1 MTGVTSD
8 LSPWSVRESGLDLDG
23 PRTAA
28 SVLSLSNGYVGV
40 RGVLDETSAEAD
52 PATLLASVVEE
63 FEQTY
68 AEGGYGY
75 PEVEERLV
83 PVVDAWRVAWSVN
96 GAPVD
101 AGADPSDGPTDG
113 ASDRA
118 ASGRTGRGGS
128 VAAHDRVLDLR
139 AGVLDRELRWTAP
152 SGGTVTLVN
161 RRLVSLTRP
170 EVVASHWHVRAH
182 DDVTVTVR
190 PAPACPH
197 DGPEGREAAGPGL
210 VTVSCRHDAE
220 GSSVHQRTVRS
231 GRGIAVETAHVV
243 EGSDGVTP
251 VWHHRAGAATLT
263 ADLRAGQ
270 WMTVL
275 VLAAHAG
282 GQDADALPA
291 RAHRVLADALAAG
304 WDELQHEQGRVLADV
319 WARGD
324 VELDGDDEM
333 QQAVRF
339 ALFQAVQASACVD
352 RVGVRAKGLTGTG
365 YGGHAFWDSETFV
378 LPVLDHVLPGAAA
391 AHLRWR
397 HATLP
402 QALERAAELGLP
414 GAAFPWRTI
423 TGRESS
429 GYWPAGT
436 AAFHV
441 SAAVALAAVRHA
453 AVTGDD
459 ELARD
464 VGVDLVVQTA
474 RLWAGRGHHTDA
486 GFRIDGV
493 TGPDE
498 YTALVDN
505 NTYTNLVARKNL
517 RAAADL
523 CDRHPEQAD
532 RLGVTADE
540 RAAWLLAAD
549 RMVVPYRDDLQVTE
563 QSQDFTRHAHWDFEV
578 RGAARFPLDD
588 HVHYVEL
595 YRRQVVKQADL
606 VLALHVA
613 REEFTAEQRRR
624 DFDYYEPLTVRD
636 SSLSA
641 PVQAVV
647 AAEIGYVDLAYAYAR
662 ECALLD
668 LCDLRASTD
677 GGLHVASLAGA
688 WSALVAGLGGL
699 RHDDGVLHLAPCL
712 PSDLAGLAFSVHDAE
727 ASARVEVRRD
737 GVTYRLVSG
746 EKLLLVHDGDELRL
760 TPQEPTQVRPVRH
773 AEQSPPPAQPP
784 GRAPL
789 FAAS

>member
-1 MTGVTSD
+1 MTSD
-8 LSPWSVRESGLDLDG
+8 LSPWSVRESDLDLDG
-23 PRTAA
+23 PQAAA
-28 SVLSLSNGYVGV
+28 SILSLSNGYVGV
-40 RGVLDETSAEAD
+40 RGVLDETPADAD
-52 PATLLASVVEE
+52 PATLLATVLEE
-63 FEQTY
+63 YDQTY
-68 AEGGYGY
+68 AEGGYAY

-83 PVVDAWRVAWSVN
+83 PVVDAWRVGWSVD
-96 GAPVD
+96 GTPVD
-101 AGADPSDGPTDG
+101 ASAAGSH
-113 ASDRA
+113 DRA
-118 ASGRTGRGGS
+118 
-128 VAAHDRVLDLR
+128 LDLR

-152 SGGTVTLVN
+152 SGGSTTLVN

-170 EVVASHWHVRAH
+170 ELVASRWHVLAH
-182 DDVTVTVR
+182 DDVTVALR
-190 PAPACPH
+190 PAPDCSHGDDA
-197 DGPEGREAAGPGL
+197 DRERTEPGL
-210 VTVSCRHDAE
+210 VTTSCRHDAE

-231 GRGIAVETAHVV
+231 GRGVAVETAHVV
-243 EGSDGVTP
+243 ECADGVTP

-263 ADLRAGQ
+263 VDLRAGQ
-270 WMTVL
+270 WLTVL
-275 VLAAHAG
+275 VLAAHVG
-282 GQDADALPA
+282 GPDADALPA
-291 RAHRVLADALAAG
+291 RAHAALADALAAG
-304 WDELQHEQGRVLADV
+304 WEQLQREQAELLADV

-324 VELDGDDEM
+324 VELEGDDEM
-333 QQAVRF
+333 QQAARYS
-339 ALFQAVQASACVD
+339 LFQTVQASACVD
-352 RVGVRAKGLTGTG
+352 GVGVRAKGLTGTG

-397 HATLP
+397 HTTLP
-402 QALERAAELGLP
+402 RARERAAELGLP

-423 TGRESS
+423 SGRESS

-441 SAAVALAAVRHA
+441 SAAVALAAVRYVA
-453 AVTGDD
+453 ATGD
-459 ELARD
+459 EAFARD
-464 VGVDLVVQTA
+464 VAVDLVVETA

-498 YTALVDN
+498 YTAIVDN
-505 NTYTNLVARKNL
+505 NTYTNLVARQNL
-517 RAAADL
+517 RAAAGL
-523 CDRHPEQAD
+523 CDRYPEQAH
-532 RLGVTADE
+532 RLGVSADE

-549 RMVVPYRDDLQVTE
+549 RMIVPYSDELQVTE
-563 QSQDFTRHAHWDFEV
+563 QSQDFTRHAHWDFEA
-578 RGAARFPLDD
+578 RGTARFPLDD
-588 HVHYVEL
+588 HVHYSEL

-613 REEFTAEQRRR
+613 REEFTPEQRRR

-688 WSALVAGLGGL
+688 WTAMVAGLGGARL
-699 RHDDGVLHLAPCL
+699 DGGVLHLAPCL
-712 PSDLAGLAFSVHDAE
+712 PSRLTGYAFPVHAAG
-727 ASARVEVRRD
+727 ASARVEVRSD

-746 EKLLLVHDGDELRL
+746 EKLRIVHDGDELRL
-760 TPQEPTQVRPVRH
+760 TPEQPAQVRPVRPG
-773 AEQSPPPAQPP
+773 EQSPPPAQPP